1 MLASSPVGVW
11 SITPCRAV
19 SNFSC
24 RQENEKGRWDFL
36 RKNLLGEEVGR
47 VGREI

>member
-1 MLASSPVGVW
+1 MFGVLPPAGL
-11 SITPCRAV
+11 SVI
-19 SNFSC
+19 FSG
-24 RQENEKGRWDFL
+24 RQENEKGRWGFL